1 MARAFLALQAVFAA
15 LFLVRELMGYRHSGA
30 AGAPRAE
37 QATSTPRAGL
47 LLLPHAVGISFVI
60 WGITNSM
67 NARRGHL
74 PMSPLVIVG
83 IAALVAAWALAFW
96 ALRVFESWR
105 LLPRLEAGHALCVDG
120 PYRYVRHPIYLAMDL
135 WAVGSALACPWPST
149 LIGAAIVLVAGD
161 LRGRAEEALLL
172 SAFGDEYR
180 AYAAKVSRF
189 VPGIY

>member
-1 MARAFLALQAVFAA
+1 MAWAFLALQAVFPA
-15 LFLVRELMGYRHSGA
+15 LFLVRELMGYRHSG
-30 AGAPRAE
+30 GVSSPRAE
-37 QATSTPRAGL
+37 QVTSTPRAGL
-47 LLLPHAVGISFVI
+47 LLLPHAVGITFVI

-74 PMSPLVIVG
+74 PMSPPVIAG
-83 IAALVAAWALAFW
+83 IAALVAAWALAYW

-135 WAVGSALACPWPST
+135 WAAGSALACPWPLT
-149 LIGAAIVLVAGD
+149 LVGTAIVLVGGD